1 MKTMSSKVRV
11 ILFFLLLFVSI
22 FPGKS
27 YGQFLEVFAVG
38 QQMNG
43 DKTTGLGKQLEL
55 SNNFMG
61 GIGAGLN
68 IQNFNLNM
76 DFLFGSTEI
85 TIDNAKLDSKLFLF
99 DVNLD
104 YSFFNYSI
112 SPIITAGLGSVNF
125 SDSFVKIE
133 SLSENDF
140 SYNAGFG
147 LRLALS
153 DQYLLK
159 GLYRATWTKIKDT
172 DNSVMFNGISIIVG
186 YIF

>member
-1 MKTMSSKVRV
+1 M
-11 ILFFLLLFVSI
+11 ILLRIRIILISFLLLI
-22 FPGKS
+22 TIITGNS
-27 YGQFLEVFAVG
+27 YGQILEVFAMG
-38 QQMNG
+38 QQMSG
-43 DKTTGLGKQLEL
+43 DNTTGLGKQLEF
-55 SNNFMG
+55 SNCFMG
-61 GIGAGLN
+61 GVGAGLN
-68 IQNFNLNM
+68 IENFNLNM
-76 DFLFGSTEI
+76 DFLFGSEEI
-85 TIDNAKLDSKLFLF
+85 KIENTKLDTKLFLF

-133 SLSENDF
+133 TLSENDF

-147 LRLALS
+147 LKVVLS

-159 GLYRATWTKIKDT
+159 GIYRATWTKIKDT
-172 DNSVMFNGISIIVG
+172 DNVVMFNGMSIMLG